1 MKNFLFKHCD
11 KQHTDAIITDKLIK
25 DGDSYYLWLR
35 FADHYH
41 CRLKVSQD
49 VYQSSRQGQR
59 LIVGYQQTTD
69 QLQRHITSI
78 H

>member
-1 MKNFLFKHCD
+1 MKNFLSKHCAQ
-11 KQHTDAIITDKLIK
+11 QHTDAIITDKLIR
-25 DGDSYYLWLR
+25 GDDCYYLWLR

-59 LIVGYQQTTD
+59 LIVGYQQSAD
-69 QLQRHITSI
+69 VMQRRITSI